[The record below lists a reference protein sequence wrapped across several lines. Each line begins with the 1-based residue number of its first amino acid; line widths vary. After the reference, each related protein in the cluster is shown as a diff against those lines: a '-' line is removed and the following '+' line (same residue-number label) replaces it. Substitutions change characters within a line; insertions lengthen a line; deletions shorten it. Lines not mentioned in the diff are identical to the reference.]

1 MNKKTNEKTGYQMG
15 YKNRVSVYVT
25 KETQRE
31 LKARSAEKGIP
42 MAYYLDDIISKF
54 FEKNK
59 RKNP

>member
-1 MNKKTNEKTGYQMG
+1 MG